1 MDDDATGPVPALP
14 HGPAWWVPWSPN
26 AEAPAAPSAAPGP
39 EGPEG
44 VAPSPDEPVAS
55 AADSDTGAGAPDAG
69 RQWTARRPPGK
80 VLLVAAGAV
89 AAVTVGIVAMN
100 VAARP
105 GDGGG
110 GSPTVAA
117 AAGAH
122 SPAVAST
129 GAPTT
134 GPAPTGTVGAST
146 ATHPR
151 RGSPSAAPAG
161 RPSNATSGPASTP
174 FPPAGGVGVGVGGV
188 GVTVLNSTH
197 VQGLAAREA
206 GRLTAAGWQVR
217 RVTSVRLVLSRT
229 TVYYDAGQEA
239 AARALVARVP
249 SVTAMAPRP
258 RLLLRTGGLIV
269 VVAGDAV

>member
-26 AEAPAAPSAAPGP
+26 AEAPAAPAAPSAAPGP
-39 EGPEG
+39 EGAEG
-44 VAPSPDEPVAS
+44 AAPSPDEPVAS
-55 AADSDTGAGAPDAG
+55 AADSDTGAGAGAGAPDAG
-69 RQWTARRPPGK
+69 RPWTARRPPGK

-146 ATHPR
+146 
-151 RGSPSAAPAG
+151 
-161 RPSNATSGPASTP
+161 
-174 FPPAGGVGVGVGGV
+174 
-188 GVTVLNSTH
+188 
-197 VQGLAAREA
+197 
-206 GRLTAAGWQVR
+206 
-217 RVTSVRLVLSRT
+217 
-229 TVYYDAGQEA
+229 
-239 AARALVARVP
+239 
-249 SVTAMAPRP
+249 
-258 RLLLRTGGLIV
+258 
-269 VVAGDAV
+269 

>member
-26 AEAPAAPSAAPGP
+26 AEAPAEPT
-39 EGPEG
+39 
-44 VAPSPDEPVAS
+44 PDEPVAG
-55 AADSDTGAGAPDAG
+55 AVDTDAGAGSPDVG

-117 AAGAH
+117 AVGAH

-134 GPAPTGTVGAST
+134 GPAPTGTAGAST
-146 ATHPR
+146 ATHTR
-151 RGSPSAAPAG
+151 TGSPSAAPAG

-174 FPPAGGVGVGVGGV
+174 VPPAGGVGVGVGGV